1 MTVADAGRARAVTE
15 VADGRWRQEGGGL
28 RTNHGRRRKDLG
40 RKNQR
45 LGKAVADLTLD
56 TQILAEAARGA

>member
-15 VADGRWRQEGGGL
+15 VADGL